1 MPLLI
6 ALLVGIGLFLLAM
19 PALEAPR
26 TADPW
31 QAWPAHG
38 QASGPE
44 RQHPWLTRRLAD
56 FLSTTKVGR
65 DLVVAQV
72 PMTLEDLAARKLRL
86 TGITL
91 TASLVLAATGRAN
104 LALFALL
111 AGAWAFQGPDLEIA
125 RKAAL
130 RRDAVQR
137 DLPFFLFTLAV
148 LAEAGLQLL
157 PALEHYC
164 NQAHSVLAQELKRAL
179 AEIRLGE
186 SPAMA
191 FLNLSQDL
199 DVRDFT
205 FFVGAVVQ
213 TLEKGSD
220 GLSAALRMQAETA
233 WDKRRRSAQEL
244 GAKASVKLFIPLIFF
259 VLPAI
264 LAIAAG
270 PAAFNFA
277 SQFLNQ

>member
-1 MPLLI
+1 MALLI
-6 ALLVGIGLFLLAM
+6 ALLAGAAVFLLAA
-19 PALEAPR
+19 PARAPSPR
-26 TADPW
+26 TPDPW
-31 QAWPAHG
+31 QVWPG
-38 QASGPE
+38 QGPAATPE
-44 RQHPWLTRRLAD
+44 RRYGWLTRRLAD

-72 PMTLEDLAARKLRL
+72 ALTLEDLAARKLRL

-91 TASLVLAATGRAN
+91 AAALVLALMGRTN

-125 RKAAL
+125 RKAAH
-130 RRDAVQR
+130 RRDAVQK
-137 DLPFFLFTLAV
+137 DLPFCLFTLAV

-164 NQAHSVLAQELKRAL
+164 NQARSVLADEMKRAL
-179 AEIRLGE
+179 AEIRLGQT
-186 SPAMA
+186 PVLA
-191 FLNLSQDL
+191 FLNLAQDL

-205 FFVGAVVQ
+205 FFVGAMVQ

-220 GLSAALRMQAETA
+220 GLSATLRMQAETA
-233 WDKRRRSAQEL
+233 WDKRRRSAQEM
-244 GAKASVKLFIPLIFF
+244 GAKASVRLFLPLILF

-270 PAAFNFA
+270 PAAFNLA
-277 SQFLNQ
+277 SQFLQ